1 MKEFSNFSLNE
12 GSRVKI
18 YLRAGNDVKTLE
30 GTFMGLSD
38 TMQPLVYIKSGNKN
52 FLINML
58 DIIYIETENNLD
70 KVENNKKMD
79 YLV

>member
-38 TMQPLVYIKSGNKN
+38 TMQPLVYLNNGNKN

-58 DIIYIETENNLD
+58 DIIYIETENKLD
-70 KVENNKKMD
+70 KVENSKKMD

>member
-30 GTFMGLSD
+30 GIFMGLSD
-38 TMQPLVYIKSGNKN
+38 TVQPLVYVKSGNKN

>member
-30 GTFMGLSD
+30 GIFMGLSD
-38 TMQPLVYIKSGNKN
+38 TMQPLVYLKSDNKN

-58 DIIYIETENNLD
+58 DIIYIETESNLD
-70 KVENNKKMD
+70 KVENNKKTD